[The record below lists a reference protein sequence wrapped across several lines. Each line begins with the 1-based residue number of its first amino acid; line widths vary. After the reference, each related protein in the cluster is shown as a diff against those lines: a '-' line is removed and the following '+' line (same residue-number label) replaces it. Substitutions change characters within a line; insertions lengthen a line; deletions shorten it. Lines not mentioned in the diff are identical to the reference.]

1 MSRKLGLTIIAAAL
15 ITVYGC
21 GKEEPKK
28 AAEAPK
34 AAAPAAPAE
43 EVVTVKIGHA
53 GPLTG
58 GIAHLGKDDENGA
71 RLAVDEHTARKMK
84 IGGKTVKFELMSEDD
99 QADPKM
105 GPTIAQKFADAK
117 VAGVAGHL
125 NSGVSIPAS
134 AVYNQAGI
142 PMISGSATN
151 PKLTEQGFKTI
162 FRTVGR
168 DDQQG
173 PAIAQYLN
181 NMKIK
186 KVAIADDA
194 TAYGE
199 GLANEVEKTLKAA
212 GVQVVAREKAT
223 DKTTDFKA
231 ILTKMKG
238 KAPDAIF
245 YGGMDATGGPMIK
258 QARELGIKSVF
269 SFGDGACTDEMA
281 KLAGAAAEGLICS
294 QAGLPASA
302 ASQSFNDAFKAKY
315 GEVKQYAPFFYDA
328 VGIMIAA
335 MQKADSTDPAKYV
348 PEISEDQVQRRDG
361 HDRVRREGRPQERRD
376 HDLHAEGRQGHA
388 GRRRQG
394 RQGVDVR
401 RLHEGNEDGGGPR
414 GCACRGAGGDARP
427 GPGHATLA
435 DGSAQEVS
443 AAQHKRRRLRA
454 PFLFACAHRASARI
468 QSPGRQPTGR
478 SKGRALDIFLQQII
492 NGLTL
497 GSVYAIVALGLHDGV
512 RDHPAH
518 QLRARRG
525 RDDRRDGRVH
535 GHRRADQ
542 REHGPAPDRR
552 RARRACWP
560 RFPCAWRSATRWS
573 ASRTGRCAVR
583 RGSPR
588 SSPRSACRSS
598 CSTWR

>member
-1 MSRKLGLTIIAAAL
+1 MTLSRKLGLTLVAAAL
-15 ITVYGC
+15 ITAYGC

-34 AAAPAAPAE
+34 AAAPVE
-43 EVVTVKIGHA
+43 EVVVVKIGHA

-71 RLAVDEHTARKMK
+71 RLAVDEATAASIK

-151 PKLTEQGFKTI
+151 PKLTEQGFKNV
-162 FRTVGR
+162 FRIVGR

-173 PAIAQYLN
+173 PAIAQYLA
-181 NMKIK
+181 NMKVK

-212 GVQVVAREKAT
+212 GVQIVAREKAT

-258 QARELGIKSVF
+258 QARELGIKAVF

-281 KLAGAAAEGLICS
+281 QARRRGGRRPHLLAGRP
-294 QAGLPASA
+294 AGLGGQP
-302 ASQSFNDAFKAKY
+302 
-315 GEVKQYAPFFYDA
+315 G
-328 VGIMIAA
+328 
-335 MQKADSTDPAKYV
+335 
-348 PEISEDQVQRRDG
+348 VQRRVQG
-361 HDRVRREGRPQERRD
+361 QVRRSQ
-376 HDLHAEGRQGHA
+376 AI
-388 GRRRQG
+388 
-394 RQGVDVR
+394 
-401 RLHEGNEDGGGPR
+401 
-414 GCACRGAGGDARP
+414 
-427 GPGHATLA
+427 
-435 DGSAQEVS
+435 
-443 AAQHKRRRLRA
+443 RA
-454 PFLFACAHRASARI
+454 VL
-468 QSPGRQPTGR
+468 
-478 SKGRALDIFLQQII
+478 L
-492 NGLTL
+492 
-497 GSVYAIVALGLHDGV
+497 
-512 RDHPAH
+512 
-518 QLRARRG
+518 RRG
-525 RDDRRDGRVH
+525 RPDDRRRC
-535 GHRRADQ
+535 
-542 REHGPAPDRR
+542 RR
-552 RARRACWP
+552 RTRPIRPSTCP
-560 RFPCAWRSATRWS
+560 SCRRSATTARP
-573 ASRTGRCAVR
+573 A
-583 RGSPR
+583 R
-588 SSPRSACRSS
+588 SSSTRRATARTPKSRSS
-598 CSTWR
+598 R